1 MRRHTPKKKF
11 EWKKSEKKVS
21 VRNQYTMPTITF
33 SDEQFQALKN
43 LLDNMEH
50 DEHRWVQ
57 ENHEDCEGEADDT
70 AEDILARLEE
80 NGAGTCNYAEMQR
93 VWIAINKPV
102 YLASKLLRLE
112 NQKDILFEFV
122 SESDLPEIE
131 KRFEEAEGSKPVR
144 IEFMTREA
152 WEAEFGSFY
161 KQTLAHR
168 TLDDLYADYVKSWN
182 DPQAEDS

>member
-43 LLDNMEH
+43 ILDNMEY

-70 AEDILARLEE
+70 ADDVD
-80 NGAGTCNYAEMQR
+80 GDHDCC
-93 VWIAINKPV
+93 V
-102 YLASKLLRLE
+102 
-112 NQKDILFEFV
+112 FV
-122 SESDLPEIE
+122 CCCLC
-131 KRFEEAEGSKPVR
+131 FATV
-144 IEFMTREA
+144 TR
-152 WEAEFGSFY
+152 
-161 KQTLAHR
+161 
-168 TLDDLYADYVKSWN
+168 
-182 DPQAEDS
+182 